1 MNWGAHAP
9 QRVKNVL
16 RRTFTIEARSWPERI
31 LLGIVAVAIFVL
43 GFFFLTVALVAGA
56 IVAAVVLVRLW
67 WLARKVRAAQRDE
80 AIDGEYVV
88 VERAVLEQRQTS
100 RQDESEQNK

>member
-1 MNWGAHAP
+1 VCDNV
-9 QRVKNVL
+9 QRK
-16 RRTFTIEARSWPERI
+16 TFTIEARSWPERI
-31 LLGIVAVAIFVL
+31 LLGIMAVAIVVL

-56 IVAAVVLVRLW
+56 IVAAVVLARIW

-88 VERAVLEQRQTS
+88 VERAVLEQRQPS
-100 RQDESEQNK
+100 HRDAPEQNK

>member
-1 MNWGAHAP
+1 M
-9 QRVKNVL
+9 Q

-31 LLGIVAVAIFVL
+31 LLGIVTVAIVVL

-56 IVAAVVLVRLW
+56 IVAAVVLARIW
-67 WLARKVRAAQRDE
+67 WLARKMRAAQRDA

-88 VERAVLEQRQTS
+88 VERAVLEQQQTS
-100 RQDESEQNK
+100 RRDKPEENK